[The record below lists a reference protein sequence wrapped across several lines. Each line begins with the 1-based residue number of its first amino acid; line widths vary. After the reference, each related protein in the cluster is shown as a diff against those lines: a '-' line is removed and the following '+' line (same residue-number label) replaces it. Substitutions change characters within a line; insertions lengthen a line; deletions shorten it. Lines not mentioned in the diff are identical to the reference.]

1 MQTMVFTG
9 RLAADPQIS
18 PDFAKA
24 VFRLLEKRGVD
35 AAGKDRLVG
44 VNCVS
49 WSKGLNE
56 KVNRMHGID
65 DEAVREVWNEVERDV
80 ADRLAFLDILA
91 GRLRAGGHRIQ
102 GNPPQFWS
110 SPVLTSVLPH
120 LAARQGQDAES
131 LYRIPGIVSERSV
144 RHDGFGV
151 SPRLKRTASRVDR
164 RGKGTPLA
172 V

>member
-1 MQTMVFTG
+1 MRVKRDRGDRLPGASDQQETDMQTMVFTG

-56 KVNRMHGID
+56 KVIARGLAQGC
-65 DEAVREVWNEVERDV
+65 EAVVVG
-80 ADRLAFLDILA
+80 AFIDTA
-91 GRLRAGGHRIQ
+91 Y
-102 GNPPQFWS
+102 
-110 SPVLTSVLPH
+110 
-120 LAARQGQDAES
+120 AAK
-131 LYRIPGIVSERSV
+131 
-144 RHDGFGV
+144 DGTE
-151 SPRLKRTASRVDR
+151 RTAKELVVNRLTVLDWAEDR
-164 RGKGTPLA
+164 EAAALGASEDGRA
-172 V
+172 AA

>member
-35 AAGKDRLVG
+35 LAGKERIVG

-56 KVNRMHGID
+56 KVISRALAQGC
-65 DEAVREVWNEVERDV
+65 EAVVVGVFVDIAYTARDGRERAAKELVVSRLTVLDWA
-80 ADRLAFLDILA
+80 ADRQAPASCADESEP
-91 GRLRAGGHRIQ
+91 GRE
-102 GNPPQFWS
+102 
-110 SPVLTSVLPH
+110 
-120 LAARQGQDAES
+120 AA
-131 LYRIPGIVSERSV
+131 
-144 RHDGFGV
+144 
-151 SPRLKRTASRVDR
+151 
-164 RGKGTPLA
+164 
-172 V
+172 